1 MTNYIYTTDVFK
13 RDLYINT
20 DSIVAFTV
28 EELGTDNALKFNIE
42 ITLVTGKKH
51 NLWLSTADDV
61 TYTLNQI
68 LGEE

>member
-42 ITLVTGKKH
+42 ITLVTGKEH